1 MENLSIEPLIAI
13 IAYLSPNP
21 LHFSVSSAFLPLSL
35 LLHARDV
42 RPGSSRRR
50 SSTVEKGR
58 VLSVT
63 LTTTAAHDEASSAD
77 PNMASSADFNMASSA
92 DPNMAPQKMKSMS
105 KDENETDPDEL
116 IDSQSAPPK
125 LLLLV
130 SRLWAASN
138 SLSGEDWKWES
149 GLERINLYHMVT
161 NTKYSHDNELW
172 GVCDKCFK
180 RSNDCWCGKV
190 EEKVGCTFSR
200 SRRLQ
205 DSCVCQYKE
214 ILRSQQINT
223 SLGQS
228 SKFLLGGFKAL
239 HESNRP
245 RGGKLGDNDDD
256 DNDANDGIFFSGL
269 EMLSDDGAS
278 GEIKR
283 DAVRTYADDTSGF
296 FGRVKDGDGW
306 CRGTNLVADCLSC
319 LICEEEGGY
328 CQGMNFLVANLIK
341 VGLSKSVRVRVGHH
355 DIAAADLATAATAP
369 RVISGKEMFI
379 PTRKE
384 MLVCHAVS
392 CLLRHLR
399 VDSMSSFGT
408 LSTIWEG
415 SPLQLQLKAATLK
428 HSLLPTR

>member
-77 PNMASSADFNMASSA
+77 PNMASSA

-245 RGGKLGDNDDD
+245 RGGKLGDNDGD

-306 CRGTNLVADCLSC
+306 CRGTNLADCLSC

-341 VGLSKSVRVRVGHH
+341 VGLSKSVGHH